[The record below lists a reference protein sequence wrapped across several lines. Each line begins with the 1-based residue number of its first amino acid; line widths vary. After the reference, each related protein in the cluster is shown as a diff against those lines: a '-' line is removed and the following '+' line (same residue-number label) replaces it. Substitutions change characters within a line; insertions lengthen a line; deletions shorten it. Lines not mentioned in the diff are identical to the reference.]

1 MIVWMIY
8 YTKVYLIFFYSFL
21 IDSMEGREYSTRH
34 TANGQRAAVMNW
46 LLIKRIMT
54 QNSSNYCYHYY
65 YTICY
70 YIGIVT
76 LVSFNFYYSLNNVL
90 QYALLTLSYLFS

>member
-1 MIVWMIY
+1 
-8 YTKVYLIFFYSFL
+8 
-21 IDSMEGREYSTRH
+21 MEGREYSTRH

-65 YTICY
+65 YTNKCY
-70 YIGIVT
+70 YL
-76 LVSFNFYYSLNNVL
+76 LVGGKF
-90 QYALLTLSYLFS
+90 